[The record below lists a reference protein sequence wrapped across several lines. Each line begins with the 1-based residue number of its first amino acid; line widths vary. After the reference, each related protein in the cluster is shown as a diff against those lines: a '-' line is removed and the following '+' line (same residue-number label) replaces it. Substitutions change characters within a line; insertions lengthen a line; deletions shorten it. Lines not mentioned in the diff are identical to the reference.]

1 MALGLALC
9 LALLWPIMTDCV
21 EPIVGKI
28 LAGWRY
34 DISGLAPE
42 MREDYERH
50 FAECEYCSS
59 RQKLHRIIDISLIAL
74 ASASAAAFLLA
85 FAVIRYFGPRHAFWL
100 EVGALAGFALSAF
113 IWLIV
118 AVATP
123 APMAVVDAARLG
135 ARRMHDRL
143 PAEIRE
149 RLPEELR
156 VKITG
161 S

>member
-1 MALGLALC
+1 MSQ
-9 LALLWPIMTDCV
+9 CV

-42 MREDYERH
+42 MRGDYEQH
-50 FAECEYCSS
+50 FAGCEHCRG
-59 RQKLHRIIDISLIAL
+59 RQKLHRIIDISLIVL
-74 ASASAAAFLLA
+74 ASVSAALFLFA
-85 FAVIRYFGPRHAFWL
+85 FAVIRYFGPRHALLL
-100 EVGALAGFALSAF
+100 EIIALAGFALSAL

-123 APMAVVDAARLG
+123 APMAVVDVAKLG
-135 ARRMHDRL
+135 ARRVHDRL

>member
-1 MALGLALC
+1 MSQ
-9 LALLWPIMTDCV
+9 CV
-21 EPIVGKI
+21 DPIVGKI

-42 MREDYERH
+42 MRGDYEDH
-50 FAECEYCSS
+50 FLACEYCRS
-59 RQKLHRIIDISLIAL
+59 RQHLHRTIDVGLIAL
-74 ASASAAAFLLA
+74 ASVSAAVFLLA
-85 FAVIRYFGPRHAFWL
+85 FGVIRHFGPRHAFWL
-100 EVGALAGFALSAF
+100 EIAALAGFALSAL

-123 APMAVVDAARLG
+123 APMAVVDAAKIG
-135 ARRMHDRL
+135 ARHVHDRL

-149 RLPEELR
+149 RLPEDLR
-156 VKITG
+156 VKLTG

>member
-1 MALGLALC
+1 MSE
-9 LALLWPIMTDCV
+9 CV

-42 MREDYERH
+42 MREDYEQH
-50 FAECEYCSS
+50 FANCEHCRS
-59 RQKLHRIIDISLIAL
+59 RQKIHRIIDISLIIL
-74 ASASAAAFLLA
+74 ASASAGVFLMA
-85 FAVIRYFGPRHAFWL
+85 FAVIKYFGPRHAFWL
-100 EVGALAGFALSAF
+100 EVVALAGFALSAL

-123 APMAVVDAARLG
+123 APSAMVDVAKLG
-135 ARRMHDRL
+135 VRRVHDRL

-149 RLPEELR
+149 RLPEEIR

>member
-1 MALGLALC
+1 MKE
-9 LALLWPIMTDCV
+9 CV

-42 MREDYERH
+42 MRGDYERH
-50 FAECEYCSS
+50 FAQCERCRSG
-59 RQKLHRIIDISLIAL
+59 QKLHRIIDISLITLAT
-74 ASASAAAFLLA
+74 ASAGVFLLA
-85 FAVIRYFGPRHAFWL
+85 FAVIRYFGPRHALWL
-100 EVGALAGFALSAF
+100 EVGALAGFALSAL

-123 APMAVVDAARLG
+123 APMAVVDVAIIG
-135 ARRMHDRL
+135 ARHVHDRL

-156 VKITG
+156 AKITG

>member
-1 MALGLALC
+1 MSQC
-9 LALLWPIMTDCV
+9 I

-42 MREDYERH
+42 MRGDYEQH
-50 FAECEYCSS
+50 FVDCEHCRS

-74 ASASAAAFLLA
+74 ASASAGVFLLA
-85 FAVIRYFGPRHAFWL
+85 FAVIRYFGPRHALLL
-100 EVGALAGFALSAF
+100 EIAALAGFALSAL

-123 APMAVVDAARLG
+123 APMAVVDVAKLG
-135 ARRMHDRL
+135 ARHVHDRL
-143 PAEIRE
+143 PPEIRE